1 MMNDRLYTEKEIS
14 AILKRAGQMQAEQEA
29 GQETLGLSLHE
40 LQGVAAEVGLDPDLV
55 ALAAA
60 ELERTASPER
70 GVSWSGLPVRLNE
83 ERVIQGS
90 AGPRARAAL
99 KTMIDRTLGVT
110 GTMTQSGPLL
120 EWVYSGRTSDLRVTL
135 TPHSGQT
142 KVRLHADYSKL
153 AAVLL
158 WPLFALGL
166 AQGFLFPFGGDLS
179 AVGSAGL
186 GLFLGGLIYVAVLVW
201 LNAYTREKGRAART
215 LMDQLDGLIGSRNDS
230 DTVPTGS
237 ERILGP
243 EIVQDGVGLEEE
255 RAAEVESDARV
266 GRRVRG

>member
-1 MMNDRLYTEKEIS
+1 MMHDRLYTEKEIS
-14 AILKRAGQMQAEQEA
+14 AILKRAGQMQTEQEA

-40 LQGVAAEVGLDPDLV
+40 LQGVAAEVGLDPDFV

-70 GVSWSGLPVRLNE
+70 GASWSGLPVRLNE

-90 AGPRARAAL
+90 VGPRDAAAL

-110 GTMTQSGPLL
+110 GTMTSSGPLL
-120 EWVYSGRTSDLRVTL
+120 EWVYSGRMSNLRVTL
-135 TPHSGQT
+135 TPRLGQT

-153 AAVLL
+153 ATVSL
-158 WPLFALGL
+158 WPLFVLGL

-179 AVGSAGL
+179 AVGSAGI

-215 LMDQLDGLIGSRNDS
+215 LMEQVDGLIGSGNDS
-230 DTVPTGS
+230 DIAPAVKRRP
-237 ERILGP
+237 GP
-243 EIVQDGVGLEEE
+243 EVVQDGVGLEEARE
-255 RAAEVESDARV
+255 TEVEPDARV